1 MLLYLYKRVFEI
13 SREPFYSSYFV
24 VMKALLN
31 LAGTIAIVLLA
42 ASTVSAQTFALQ
54 PTKTIATDGT
64 VNVKLLV
71 KGDRTVRLDWNTL
84 QGAAISLT
92 GRNASLV
99 IGKVPNSYDFAQV
112 AVTGNRLDF
121 TPASAG
127 LTPGKYFARITNGA
141 GRTTSAILS
150 NFQANPSDII
160 YSNEI
165 EIIVEAPTAAF
176 PIAPRGSIT
185 SGTPTFNWE
194 PVPGVVAY
202 WIIVSSSPF
211 KIEEGTDGNISITGV
226 TGVWQFITTGTSA
239 TYGATSA
246 AFPDEPPPL
255 NAGQEYSYTIL
266 NLYADQNPVYVSP
279 VFGGIIPFRYV
290 NPTALP
296 APVLSTP
303 LDNAVMVGVPQITFQ
318 WRAVPGATNYSVRLS
333 KMLTQAGAEVAIPI
347 WSSTTTN
354 TLIDL
359 NAQGLME
366 NASYRWMVVAND
378 EIGNGTSSIANAFR
392 YSIPAG
398 EFSVSAIDASDRSV
412 LVGVEVKTVAI
423 NEGATSTVGY
433 ILQSSSLNDS
443 LVVGTYEFQATKQ
456 GYEPLSVV
464 ATIRE
469 ASTTYVSLAMSPQPS
484 SIVGKVVDE
493 TGVATPEATVRV
505 VDILTGAERTTL
517 TTNLGEFSIQVNPG
531 SYSISVTKGGYIASP
546 ARNLTIDLGESQDES
561 STPFVI
567 RNDLAVISG
576 TVSNQSSSPIS
587 LARVTL
593 RSGTTEL
600 DVLTNSQGFY
610 TANVSSGNWTIRAAK
625 TGFVASQS
633 VSVSASVGAVIQNQN
648 FSLASGANQVSGV
661 VRRAVTT
668 ADGQTGLSTFAGVT
682 VSAIPTT
689 GAAISTVTG
698 ANGAFSLSLT
708 SGNYII
714 QLERTGYSTN
724 SSTTLVLNVQET
736 VNGVDFVMI
745 PNPSSVSGKVVGS
758 DAVGIS
764 GVTIRSTSGASVETS
779 PSGNFTIS
787 LSEGTHTL
795 TASRTGYVSGGSQT
809 VTVAADQ
816 QITGVEFRMSA
827 NAGVIAGRVSS
838 GGLSLSAATIS
849 ARSLSTNQ
857 STTQS
862 SDSDGLFTMS
872 LQPGRYQMVVSKSGF
887 LPSVPDTITLGP
899 GQQITGRGYS
909 LVENT
914 ARINGTVT
922 DANGPVRNLRV
933 VVTSLTDASVSQSSL
948 TLINGSFSFT
958 IPAGSAYQVRTES
971 VVYATAT
978 TTTAVLPASSTGVNV
993 SLTLTPNPSSFGG
1006 LVRNQSG
1013 NPLSNVRI
1021 LARNRD
1027 TNAPVDSTF
1036 TRANGTYSLGL
1047 PSGSYTVSARLAG
1060 YTVDRRDVTLSI
1072 GDNLANTD
1080 FLISE
1085 NFGFITGLITDA
1097 SSNPVAGASV
1107 SLQSSSGTG
1116 ASLITDANGSFSA
1129 GRLIGGVYRVDV
1141 TRSGYISRTLSDF
1154 DLPDG
1159 QTRRVDL
1166 ALTLATGS
1174 ISGSARQAGS
1184 GTGVAG
1190 ATVTAT
1196 SATGTEFSA
1205 VTGADG
1211 SYSLT
1216 LMPPGSY
1223 VVDVSAT
1230 GYGVATPIQ
1239 AQLTAEALTVTGA
1252 DINGLIPNNAVI
1264 SGVITNFS
1272 GGSPLTGVQVTAEG
1286 ISGAGSVITSS
1297 NGSYRIS
1304 NLAPGR
1310 YDIRVQLANF
1320 RYETFTLDVAASQTE
1335 VKDFVMRRDAGRIRG
1350 RVTNQ
1355 NGLPLAV
1362 LAEVQFVTGDRSY
1375 RATTNATGFYEIG
1388 DMPTGVTYQTTTR
1401 VFRPGHVNAEETV
1414 VYPDGGDEV
1423 VTNLTVRVNEGRIS
1437 GNVGRSGSTVTL
1449 FSLPDETVVNSMV
1462 SADDGS
1468 YAFTLLPSGDYQ
1480 IRVNRSGFVFNPAQ
1494 SQTLSIA
1501 VGGTATFNTT
1511 STANIGGIT
1520 VSVTTD
1526 GQPFANIPVSI
1537 VSADGSVNRTVSTNA
1552 QGTVTVT
1559 ELPAGVLYAVTPSRA
1574 NYSFD
1579 PVRREVTVALNSTAT
1594 TSFVAL
1600 ANSASLAGTVR
1611 RIQGA
1616 ERPSLPDA
1624 SVRLRN
1630 VATGATRTEISQWN
1644 GVFSFGSISAGQYEL
1659 IGSKNG
1665 FTTDTVSVTL
1675 GIGQNLT
1682 GQFVDLEPSVI
1693 NLNGVVSRLGVPVPN
1708 VTISAVGSTT
1718 KSTVTGPE
1726 GAFYLQ
1732 DYPIRTGVNDTTTL
1746 EVRAIIGD
1754 VTLTRLISVTGAQV
1768 GQWVGVGEI
1777 LVPSGRIRIRT
1788 SDGVNPLPGVEI
1800 QFGRQGG
1807 TQATSLIGNT
1817 ALFSSNDNLRQ
1828 ATYVA
1833 TFQRPGALRQV
1844 NPTLITLATDTT
1856 RVENTVVLP
1865 YQITPL
1871 TEILADQPSTVRIS
1885 YAAGFVPDAPSVKL
1899 HYRQTSASAFTTID
1913 MTPSQS
1919 GFEAQI
1925 PALLSVEPVA
1935 YFVTATH
1942 GSLNFRSIDRT
1953 ITPLASGILSSFRY
1967 TPQIAGL
1974 NLRVND
1980 SYSLSLAIAD
1990 GLNQSILDDFQSGTG
2005 SIVWTLPTGLTLESG
2020 GQTSITFKATVAG
2033 NYTIRT
2039 VLSLN
2044 GVELTGSQSITVL
2057 DVPVTSMTLR
2067 APASQVSNA
2076 SSVAFSYT
2084 ARDVTGRSLTLGS
2097 GLEWSVIPSVAG
2109 TISSTGI
2116 FRAAS
2121 TSYLGE
2127 FQIQVEDTRTGI
2139 TQVTD
2144 PVTLSASLQAG
2155 QSYALTDLQGVT
2167 LRVPSQAVT
2176 GPSEL
2181 TLRKVKPES
2190 VKKFVMPFGTDVSYT
2205 TSETLYR
2212 FNLSTG
2218 AFVRD
2223 VELDVPVDDSFR
2235 FLEGEKAVAFFDP
2248 LVLSW
2253 RLINS
2258 TVTGSLP
2265 RSLPM
2270 DNILETSVG
2279 DIRTVSGI
2287 RNVGQFAVLAQN
2299 EPLGIKH
2306 AAVLPTP
2313 FSPDAGPVRIGYI
2326 LNTAYPPALVNIRI
2340 YNVRG
2345 ELVRHLLKDDLQ
2357 QPGRYGSASSL
2368 AELLWDGT
2376 TDSGDMARNGRYII
2390 EIRLKDS
2397 TTDRVEYLPVVLIK

>member
-1 MLLYLYKRVFEI
+1 
-13 SREPFYSSYFV
+13 
-24 VMKALLN
+24 MKALKMMAAVVACM
-31 LAGTIAIVLLA
+31 LASATSL
-42 ASTVSAQTFALQ
+42 SAQTFALQ
-54 PTKTIATDGT
+54 PTKTIANDGT

-71 KGDRTVRLDWNTL
+71 KRDRIVRLDWNTL
-84 QGAAISLT
+84 QGEAFSLT
-92 GRNASLV
+92 GRSASLV
-99 IGKVPNSYDFAQV
+99 IGRVPNSYDVASV
-112 AVTGNRLDF
+112 AVSGNRLDF

-127 LTPGKYFARITNGA
+127 LAPGKYFARITNGT
-141 GRTTSAILS
+141 GRTTSAILG
-150 NFQANPSDII
+150 NFQANPSSIV

-202 WIIVSSSPF
+202 WIIVSSTPF
-211 KIEEGTDGNISITGV
+211 KIEEAADGNISITGV

-239 TYGATSA
+239 TYGAVSA

-279 VFGGIIPFRYV
+279 VFGGIIPFRYE

-296 APVLSTP
+296 APVLSSP
-303 LDNAVMVGVPQITFQ
+303 VNNAVMVSTPQITFQ
-318 WRAVPGATNYSVRLS
+318 WRAVPGATIYTVRLS

-354 TLIDL
+354 TLVDL
-359 NAQGLME
+359 NAQGMME

-378 EIGNGTSSIANAFR
+378 ELGKGTSSPVNSFR
-392 YSIPAG
+392 YRIPAG
-398 EFSVSAIDASDRSV
+398 EFSVSAIDASDNSI

-464 ATIRE
+464 AAIRE
-469 ASTTYVSLAMSPQPS
+469 RQTTSVALRMRPQPS

-493 TGVATPEATVRV
+493 TGVAITEATVSV
-505 VDILTGAERTTL
+505 VDILTGIERTTL

-531 SYSISVTKGGYIASP
+531 SYSVSARKGGFISSA
-546 ARNLTIDLGESQDES
+546 ARNLTIDLGESKDETG
-561 STPFVI
+561 TPFVI

-587 LARVTL
+587 LARVLL

-600 DVLTNSQGFY
+600 EVLTNAQGFY
-610 TANVSSGNWTIRAAK
+610 TANVSSGTWTIRASK

-633 VSVSASVGAVIQNQN
+633 VSVSASVGAVIRNQN

-668 ADGQTGLSTFAGVT
+668 ADGQTGFSAFAGVT

-689 GAAISTVTG
+689 GSAISTVTG
-698 ANGAFSLSLT
+698 SNGAFSLSLT
-708 SGNYII
+708 SGNYTI
-714 QLERTGYSTN
+714 QLVRAGYSTN

-745 PNPSSVSGKVVGS
+745 PNPSSVSGRVVGA
-758 DAVGIS
+758 DGIGIS
-764 GVTIRSTSGASVETS
+764 GVTVRSTSGASVETS
-779 PSGNFTIS
+779 PAGNFTIS

-809 VTVAADQ
+809 VTVAAEQ

-827 NAGVIAGRVSS
+827 NAGVVAGRVSS
-838 GGLSLSAATIS
+838 GGLSLSAATIL

-857 STTQS
+857 TTTQS
-862 SDSDGLFTMS
+862 SDSDGLFSMS
-872 LQPGRYQMVVSKSGF
+872 LQPGRYRMVVSKSGF
-887 LPSVPDTITLGP
+887 LSSTADTITLGP
-899 GQQITGRGYS
+899 GQQITGRAYT

-914 ARINGTVT
+914 ARINGIVS

-933 VVTSLTDASVSQSSL
+933 VVTSTTDPNVSQSSL
-948 TLINGSFSFT
+948 TLINGAFSFT
-958 IPAGSAYQVRTES
+958 VPAGSAYQIRTES

-978 TTTAVLPASSTGVNV
+978 STTAVLPASNTAVNV
-993 SLTLTPNPSSFGG
+993 SFTVTANPSSFSG
-1006 LVRNQSG
+1006 LVRNQAG
-1013 NPLSNVRI
+1013 IPLANVRI
-1021 LARNRD
+1021 FARNRT
-1027 TNAPVDSTF
+1027 TNLPVDSTV
-1036 TRANGTYSLGL
+1036 TRANGTYALGL
-1047 PSGSYTVSARLAG
+1047 PSGSYTVSARLPG
-1060 YTVDRRDVTLSI
+1060 YTVDRRDVTLVL
-1072 GDNLANTD
+1072 GDNLTNTD
-1080 FLISE
+1080 FLITE
-1085 NFGFITGLITDA
+1085 NFGFFTGVVTDA
-1097 SSNPVAGASV
+1097 SSTPLAGALV
-1107 SLQSSSGTG
+1107 NLQSTTGSG
-1116 ASLITDANGSFSA
+1116 ASLITDANGSFSI
-1129 GRLIGGVYRVDV
+1129 GRMIGGTYRVEV
-1141 TRSGYISRTLSDF
+1141 SRAGYISRTLTSVT
-1154 DLPDG
+1154 LPDG

-1174 ISGSARQAGS
+1174 IRGTARQAGS

-1196 SATGTEFSA
+1196 SLTGTEFSA
-1205 VTGADG
+1205 QTASDG
-1211 SYSLT
+1211 SYAMS
-1216 LMPPGSY
+1216 LMPPGKY
-1223 VVDVSAT
+1223 VVEVSAA
-1230 GYGVATPIQ
+1230 GYGVGSPIDVE
-1239 AQLTAEALTVTGA
+1239 LTAETLTVTGA
-1252 DINGLIPNNAVI
+1252 DFNGLIPNNAVI
-1264 SGVITNFS
+1264 SGVITNFN
-1272 GGSPLTGVQVTAEG
+1272 GGTPLTGVQVSAQGTA
-1286 ISGAGSVITSS
+1286 GAGSVITAT
-1297 NGSYRIS
+1297 NGTYRIP

-1310 YDIRVQLANF
+1310 YDVRVQLPNF
-1320 RYETFTLDVAASQTE
+1320 RTQTFTQDVAASETTTRDL
-1335 VKDFVMRRDAGRIRG
+1335 VLRRDAGRIRG

-1362 LAEVQFVTGDRSY
+1362 LAEVQFVTADRSF
-1375 RATTNATGFYEIG
+1375 RVTTNASGFYEIG
-1388 DMPTGVTYQTTTR
+1388 DMPTGVTYQATTR
-1401 VFRPGHVNAEETV
+1401 VFRPGHVNAEHVV
-1414 VYPDGGDEV
+1414 VYPDGGEEV
-1423 VTNLTVRVNEGRIS
+1423 VADLTVRVNEGRIS
-1437 GNVGRSGSTVTL
+1437 GMVGRSGATVTL
-1449 FSLPDETVVNSMV
+1449 LSLPGETVITSTV

-1468 YAFTLLPSGDYQ
+1468 YAFTLLPAGDYQ
-1480 IRVNRSGFVFNPAQ
+1480 VRVNRTGFVFNPAA
-1494 SQTLSIA
+1494 SPTLSLA
-1501 VGGTATFNTT
+1501 VAGTATFSAT
-1511 STANIGGIT
+1511 STANVGSINI
-1520 VSVTTD
+1520 SVTS
-1526 GQPFANIPVSI
+1526 GGRPFANVPVSI
-1537 VSADGSVNRTVSTNA
+1537 VSSTGGLTRVVSTNA
-1552 QGTVTVT
+1552 QGTVSVP
-1559 ELPAGVLYAVTPSRA
+1559 ELPAGLTYAVTPSIA
-1574 NYSFD
+1574 NFSFN
-1579 PVRREVTVALNSTAT
+1579 PVRREVTVNLNAASSAT
-1594 TSFVAL
+1594 FDAASH
-1600 ANSASLAGTVR
+1600 SATLTGTVR
-1611 RIQGA
+1611 RVLGT
-1616 ERPSLPDA
+1616 ERPNLPDA

-1630 VATGATRTEISQWN
+1630 VATGATRTEQSQWN

-1665 FTTDTVSVTL
+1665 FTSDTVSVTL
-1675 GIGQNLT
+1675 GVGENRA
-1682 GQFVDLEPSVI
+1682 GVNVDLEPSV
-1693 NLNGVVSRLGVPVPN
+1693 VSISGRVTRLGAPVAN

-1718 KSTVTGPE
+1718 KSTTTNADGV
-1726 GAFYLQ
+1726 FYLS
-1732 DYPIRTGVNDTTTL
+1732 DYPIRTGISDTTTF
-1746 EVRAIIGD
+1746 EVRATIGD
-1754 VTLTRLISVTGAQV
+1754 VVLSRLLSTTGSQV
-1768 GQWVGVGEI
+1768 GEWIGAGEF

-1788 SDGVNPLPGVEI
+1788 SDGVNPLPGVQI

-1807 TQATSLIGNT
+1807 TPVTSLIGNT
-1817 ALFSSNDNLRQ
+1817 ALFTSNDNLRQ

-1833 TFQRPGALRQV
+1833 NFERIGYLRPV
-1844 NPTLITLATDTT
+1844 NPMLINLATDTT
-1856 RVENTVVLP
+1856 RVEATVLMP
-1865 YQITPL
+1865 YRITPL
-1871 TEILADQPSTVRIS
+1871 TQILADQPSTVRIS
-1885 YAAGFVPDAPSVKL
+1885 YATGFTPITPTLQL
-1899 HYRQTSASAFTTID
+1899 HYRSSSASAFTMVT
-1913 MTPSQS
+1913 MTAVDN

-1925 PALLSVEPVA
+1925 PAPFSVEPIV
-1935 YFVTATH
+1935 YFVSATH
-1942 GSLNFRSIDRT
+1942 DGQNYRSIDRT
-1953 ITPLASGILSSFRY
+1953 ITPLASGILSSFRF

-1980 SYSLSLAIAD
+1980 SYALGLAIAD
-1990 GLNQSILDDFQSGTG
+1990 GLNQSILDDFQTGSG
-2005 SIVWTLPTGLTLESG
+2005 SIVWTLPTGLLLERG
-2020 GQTSITFKATVAG
+2020 GGTGIVFKANAAG

-2039 VLSLN
+2039 VLNLN

-2057 DVPVTSMTLR
+2057 DVPITSMTLR

-2076 SSVAFSYT
+2076 TPVAFSYT

-2097 GLEWSVIPSVAG
+2097 GLEWTVVPSVAG
-2109 TISSTGI
+2109 SITTDGI
-2116 FRAAS
+2116 FQAAS

-2127 FQIQVEDTRTGI
+2127 FQVRVSDTRTGI
-2139 TQVTD
+2139 SEITE
-2144 PVTLSASLQAG
+2144 PVTLTASLQAN

-2167 LRVPSQAVT
+2167 LRVPTQAVT

-2223 VELDVPVDDSFR
+2223 VALDVPVDDSFR

-2253 RLINS
+2253 RLLPS
-2258 TVTGSLP
+2258 TVTGSIP
-2265 RSLPM
+2265 RSMPSDAVLQ
-2270 DNILETSVG
+2270 TSVG
-2279 DIRTVSGI
+2279 DIRTVNGLRS
-2287 RNVGQFAVLAQN
+2287 VGQFAVLAQN

-2313 FSPDAGPVRIGYI
+2313 FSPDAGPVRIGY
-2326 LNTAYPPALVNIRI
+2326 LLSTAYPPALVNIRI

-2357 QPGRYGSASSL
+2357 QPGRYGSASSQ
-2368 AELLWDGT
+2368 AELLWDGR

>member
-1 MLLYLYKRVFEI
+1 
-13 SREPFYSSYFV
+13 
-24 VMKALLN
+24 MKALLT
-31 LAGTIAIVLLA
+31 LVACVCMFAT
-42 ASTVSAQTFALQ
+42 ASTAQAQTFALQ
-54 PTKTIATDGT
+54 PTKTIASDGT

-84 QGAAISLT
+84 QGAEYSLA

-112 AVTGNRLDF
+112 AVTGTRHEF

-127 LTPGKYFARITNGA
+127 LTPGKYYARITNGT

-150 NFQANPSDII
+150 NFQASPSTIV

-165 EIIVEAPTAAF
+165 EIIVEATTAAF
-176 PIAPRGSIT
+176 PIAPRGNIT
-185 SGTPTFNWE
+185 SGTPTFSWE

-202 WIIVSSSPF
+202 WIIVSSTPF
-211 KIEEGTDGNISITGV
+211 KIEEAADGNISITGV
-226 TGVWQFITTGTSA
+226 TGVWQYITTGTSA
-239 TYGATSA
+239 TYGAVSA

-296 APVLSTP
+296 APVLSSPVNNT
-303 LDNAVMVGVPQITFQ
+303 VMVGSPQITFQ
-318 WRAVPGATNYSVRLS
+318 WRPVAGATNYTVRLS

-354 TLIDL
+354 TLVDL

-378 EIGNGTSSIANAFR
+378 ELGNGTSSIANAFR

-398 EFSVSAIDASDRSV
+398 EFAISAFDASDNSV

-433 ILQSSSLNDS
+433 ILQSNSLTDS

-456 GYEPLSVV
+456 GYENLSVV

-469 ASTTYVSLAMSPQPS
+469 RQSTYVPLNMRPQPS

-493 TGVATPEATVRV
+493 TGAAVGEATVRV

-517 TTNLGEFSIQVNPG
+517 STNLGEFSIQVNPG
-531 SYSISVTKGGYIASP
+531 SYSVTVTKAGFIAAT

-561 STPFVI
+561 GSPFVI

-587 LARVTL
+587 LARVIL

-600 DVLTNSQGFY
+600 EVLTNSQGFY
-610 TANVSSGNWTIRAAK
+610 TANVSSGTWSIRASK

-633 VSVSASVGAVIQNQN
+633 VSVSASVGAVITNQN

-668 ADGQTGLSTFAGVT
+668 ADGQTGFSTFAGVT

-689 GAAISTVTG
+689 GAAISTITG

-708 SGNYII
+708 SGNYAI
-714 QLERTGYSTN
+714 QLSRTGYSTN
-724 SSTTLVLNVQET
+724 TATTLVLNVQET

-745 PNPSSVSGKVVGS
+745 PNPSSVAGRVVGS
-758 DAVGIS
+758 DGVGIS

-827 NAGVIAGRVSS
+827 NAGVIAGRISS

-849 ARSLSTNQ
+849 ARSLSTNLT
-857 STTQS
+857 TTQS

-872 LQPGRYQMVVSKSGF
+872 LQPGRYRMQVSKSGF
-887 LPSVPDTITLGP
+887 LPSTADTITLGP

-909 LVENT
+909 LIENT

-933 VVTSLTDASVSQSSL
+933 IVSSLTDADVSQSSL

-958 IPAGSAYQVRTES
+958 VPAGSAYQVRTES
-971 VVYATAT
+971 VVYATAST
-978 TTTAVLPASSTGVNV
+978 TTSVLPASNTAVNV
-993 SLTLTPNPSSFGG
+993 SLTLTPNPSSFSG
-1006 LVRNQSG
+1006 LVRNQTG
-1013 NPLSNVRI
+1013 TPLANVRI
-1021 LARNRD
+1021 LARSSS
-1027 TNAPVDSTF
+1027 TGLPVDSVF
-1036 TRANGTYSLGL
+1036 TRANGTYALGL

-1060 YTVDRRDVTLSI
+1060 YTVDRRDVTLNI
-1072 GDNLANTD
+1072 GDNLINTD

-1085 NFGFITGLITDA
+1085 NFGFITGVITDA
-1097 SSNPVAGASV
+1097 ASAPLAGALV
-1107 SLQSSSGTG
+1107 NLQSSTGTG

-1129 GRLIGGVYRVDV
+1129 ARLIGGTYRVEV
-1141 TRSGYISRTLSDF
+1141 SRTGYISRTLTSLS
-1154 DLPDG
+1154 LPDG

-1174 ISGSARQAGS
+1174 ISGTARRAGS
-1184 GTGVAG
+1184 GTGVAS

-1196 SATGTEFSA
+1196 SATGTEYSA
-1205 VTGADG
+1205 ITAADG
-1211 SYSLT
+1211 TYSLT

-1223 VVDVSAT
+1223 VVEVSAT
-1230 GYGVATPIQ
+1230 GYGVAAPIQ
-1239 AQLTAEALTVTGA
+1239 AELTAEALTVTGA
-1252 DINGLIPNNAVI
+1252 DINGLIPNDAVI
-1264 SGVITNFS
+1264 TGVVTNFS
-1272 GGSPLTGVQVTAEG
+1272 GGSALTGVQVSAQGTA
-1286 ISGAGSVITSS
+1286 GAGSVITATS
-1297 NGSYRIS
+1297 GSYRIP

-1310 YDIRVQLANF
+1310 YEVRVQLANF
-1320 RYETFTLDVAASQTE
+1320 RSETFTVDVGASEIATRD
-1335 VKDFVMRRDAGRIRG
+1335 VILRRDAGRIRG

-1375 RATTNATGFYEIG
+1375 RVTTNATGFYEIG
-1388 DMPTGVTYQTTTR
+1388 DMPTGVTYQATTR
-1401 VFRPGHVNAEETV
+1401 VFRPGHVNAEQAV
-1414 VYPDGGDEV
+1414 VYPDGGEEV
-1423 VTNLTVRVNEGRIS
+1423 VTNFTVRVNEGRIS
-1437 GNVGRSGSTVTL
+1437 GNVGRSGATVTL
-1449 FSLPDETVVNSMV
+1449 LSLPGETVVTSAV

-1468 YAFTLLPSGDYQ
+1468 YAFTLLPNGDYQ
-1480 IRVNRSGFVFNPAQ
+1480 VRVNRSGFVFTPAQ
-1494 SQTLSIA
+1494 SATLNIA
-1501 VGGTATFNTT
+1501 VGGTATFNAT
-1511 STANIGGIT
+1511 STANVGGIT
-1520 VSVTTD
+1520 VSVTTG
-1526 GQPFANIPVSI
+1526 GQPFANVPISI
-1537 VSADGSVNRTVSTNA
+1537 VSADGSVNRSVSTNA

-1559 ELPAGVLYAVTPSRA
+1559 ELPAGIVYAVTPSRA
-1574 NYSFD
+1574 NYSFE
-1579 PVRREVTVALNSTAT
+1579 PNRREVTVTLNANGSAA
-1594 TSFVAL
+1594 FVAQ

-1616 ERPSLPDA
+1616 ERPNLSEA
-1624 SVRLRN
+1624 SIRLRN
-1630 VATGATRTEISQWN
+1630 VATGATRTEQSIWN
-1644 GVFSFGSISAGQYEL
+1644 GTFSFANISAGQYEL

-1665 FTTDTVSVTL
+1665 FSPDTLSITL
-1675 GIGQNLT
+1675 GIGENRT
-1682 GQFVDLEPSVI
+1682 GVVVDLEPSVA
-1693 NLNGVVSRLGVPVPN
+1693 NFFGTVTRLGVPVPN
-1708 VTISAVGSTT
+1708 AAISAVGSTT
-1718 KSTVTGPE
+1718 KSTVTGPD
-1726 GAFYLQ
+1726 GIFYLQ
-1732 DYPIRTGVNDTTTL
+1732 DYPIRTGATDTTTF
-1746 EVRAIIGD
+1746 EMRATIGD
-1754 VTLTRLISVTGAQV
+1754 VTLTRLVSVTGAQV
-1768 GQWVGVGEI
+1768 GQWLPTGTY

-1807 TQATSLIGNT
+1807 SATTSLIGNT
-1817 ALFSSNDNLRQ
+1817 ALFTSTDNLRQ
-1828 ATYVA
+1828 ATYSA
-1833 TFQRPGALRQV
+1833 TFQRIGYLRPV
-1844 NPTLITLATDTT
+1844 NPTLITLPTDTT
-1856 RVENTVVLP
+1856 RVETTVLMP
-1865 YQITPL
+1865 YIITPL
-1871 TEILADQPSTVRIS
+1871 SQILADEPSTVRIS
-1885 YAAGFVPDAPSVKL
+1885 YPAGFVPDAPVLKL
-1899 HYRQTSASAFTTID
+1899 HYRQTSASTFTMVD
-1913 MTPSQS
+1913 MTATAN

-1925 PALLSVEPVA
+1925 PALFSVEPVV

-1942 GSLNFRSIDRT
+1942 GTLNFRSIDRT

-1990 GLNQSILDDFQSGTG
+1990 GLNQSILDDFQTG
-2005 SIVWTLPTGLTLESG
+2005 SGAIVWTLPTGLSLESG
-2020 GQTSITFKATVAG
+2020 GGTSITFKATTAG

-2039 VLSLN
+2039 VLRLN

-2057 DVPVTSMTLR
+2057 DVPVTSVTLR
-2067 APASQVSNA
+2067 APSSQVSNSA
-2076 SSVAFSYT
+2076 SVAFSYT

-2097 GLEWSVIPSVAG
+2097 GLEWAVVPSVAG
-2109 TISSTGI
+2109 TISSTGV

-2127 FQIQVEDTRTGI
+2127 FQIRVTDTRTGI
-2139 TQVTD
+2139 SETTD
-2144 PVTLSASLQAG
+2144 PITLAASLQAN
-2155 QSYALTDLQGVT
+2155 QTYTLTDLQGVT
-2167 LRVPSQAVT
+2167 LRVPTQAVT

-2223 VELDVPVDDSFR
+2223 VELDVPVDDSFQ
-2235 FLEGEKAVAFFDP
+2235 FLEGEKAVAYFDP

-2253 RLINS
+2253 RLLNS
-2258 TVTGSLP
+2258 SVTGSMP

-2279 DIRTVSGI
+2279 DIRTVTGI
-2287 RNVGQFAVLAQN
+2287 RTVGQFAVLAQN
-2299 EPLGIKH
+2299 EPLGLKH
-2306 AAVLPTP
+2306 SAVLPTP

-2368 AELLWDGT
+2368 AELLWDGR

-2397 TTDRVEYLPVVLIK
+2397 TTEKVEYLPVVLIK

>member
-1 MLLYLYKRVFEI
+1 
-13 SREPFYSSYFV
+13 
-24 VMKALLN
+24 MKALFRLVSVLTFA
-31 LAGTIAIVLLA
+31 LAT
-42 ASTVSAQTFALQ
+42 STSLSAQTFALQ

-64 VNVKLLV
+64 TSVKLLV
-71 KGDRTVRLDWNTL
+71 KGDRIVRLDWNTL
-84 QGAAISLT
+84 QGAVFSLT
-92 GRNASLV
+92 GRGASLV
-99 IGKVPNSYDFAQV
+99 VGKVPNSYDFAQV

-127 LTPGKYFARITNGA
+127 LTPGKYYARITNA
-141 GRTTSAILS
+141 TGRTTSAILS
-150 NFQANPSDII
+150 NFQASPSTII

-165 EIIVEAPTAAF
+165 EIIVEAPTAAY

-185 SGTPTFNWE
+185 TGTPTFNWE

-202 WIIVSSSPF
+202 WVIVSSTPF
-211 KIEEGTDGNISITGV
+211 KIEEGSDGNISITGV

-296 APVLSTP
+296 APVLSSPANNT
-303 LDNAVMVGVPQITFQ
+303 VMVGTPQITFQ
-318 WRAVPGATNYSVRLS
+318 WRPVTGATNYTVRLS
-333 KMLTQAGAEVAIPI
+333 KMLTQAGAEVALPI

-354 TLIDL
+354 TLIDV
-359 NAQGLME
+359 NADGLME

-378 EIGNGTSSIANAFR
+378 ELGNGTSSLANAFR
-392 YSIPAG
+392 YSVPAG
-398 EFSVSAIDASDRSV
+398 EFIVSAYDASDNSV
-412 LVGVEVKTVAI
+412 LVGVEVKTVPI
-423 NEGATSTVGY
+423 NGGASSSVGY
-433 ILQSSSLNDS
+433 ILQSSSLSDS

-456 GYEPLSVV
+456 GYENLSEVV
-464 ATIRE
+464 AIRDGL
-469 ASTTYVSLAMSPQPS
+469 STYVNLRMSPQPS
-484 SIVGKVVDE
+484 SIVGKVVNE
-493 TGVATPEATVRV
+493 TGAAVADATVRV
-505 VDILTGAERTTL
+505 VDILTGTERTTL

-531 SYSISVTKGGYIASP
+531 SYSVSATKAGFIASA
-546 ARNLTIDLGESQDES
+546 ARTLTVDLGESQDES
-561 STPFVI
+561 ATPFAI

-576 TVSNQSSSPIS
+576 TVTNQSSSPIS
-587 LARVTL
+587 LAKVVL
-593 RSGTTEL
+593 RSGTTEME
-600 DVLTNSQGFY
+600 VLTNSQGFY
-610 TANVSSGNWTIRAAK
+610 TANVSSGTWSIRASK

-633 VSVSASVGAVIQNQN
+633 VSVAASVGAVIQNQN
-648 FSLASGANQVSGV
+648 FSLASGANQVSGI

-668 ADGQTGLSTFAGVT
+668 ADGQTGFSAFAGVT

-698 ANGAFSLSLT
+698 TNGNFSLSLT
-708 SGNYII
+708 SGNYTI
-714 QLERTGYSTN
+714 QLTRAGYSTN

-758 DAVGIS
+758 DGVGLS

-779 PSGNFTIS
+779 PSGNFTLS
-787 LSEGTHTL
+787 LSEGSHTL
-795 TASRTGYVSGGSQT
+795 TASRTGYVSSGSQS

-816 QITGVEFRMSA
+816 KITGLEFRMSA

-849 ARSLSTNQ
+849 ARSLSTNIT
-857 STTQS
+857 TTQT

-872 LQPGRYQMVVSKSGF
+872 LQPGRYRVLVSKSGF
-887 LPSVPDTITLGP
+887 LSSTADTLTLGP
-899 GQQITGRGYS
+899 GQQITGRAYT

-933 VVTSLTDASVSQSSL
+933 IVTSVTDPSVSQSSL

-958 IPAGSAYQVRTES
+958 VPAGSAYQVRTES
-971 VVYATAT
+971 VVYATASS
-978 TTTAVLPASSTGVNV
+978 TTATLPASNTAVNV
-993 SLTLTPNPSSFGG
+993 SLSLTPNPSSFSGT
-1006 LVRNQSG
+1006 VRNQAG
-1013 NPLSNVRI
+1013 VALANVRI
-1021 LARNRD
+1021 LARNKA
-1027 TNAPVDSTF
+1027 TNAPVDSVF
-1036 TRANGTYSLGL
+1036 TRANGTFALGL
-1047 PSGSYTVSARLAG
+1047 PSGAYTVSARLPG
-1060 YTVDRRDVTLSI
+1060 YTVDRRDVTLNI
-1072 GDNLANTD
+1072 GDNLTNTD

-1085 NFGFITGLITDA
+1085 NFGFITGVITDGSA
-1097 SSNPVAGASV
+1097 PLAGAQV
-1107 SLQSSSGTG
+1107 NLQSSTGTG
-1116 ASLITDANGSFSA
+1116 ASLITDASGSFSA
-1129 GRLIGGVYRVDV
+1129 GRLIGGTYRVEV
-1141 TRSGYISRTLSDF
+1141 SRSGYISRTLTSF

-1159 QTRRVDL
+1159 QTRRADL

-1174 ISGSARQAGS
+1174 ISGAVRAAGTSA
-1184 GTGVAG
+1184 GVAG

-1196 SATGTEFSA
+1196 SGTGTEFST
-1205 VTGADG
+1205 VTASDG

-1216 LMPPGSY
+1216 LMPPGDY
-1223 VVDVSAT
+1223 VVDASAS
-1230 GYGVATPIQ
+1230 GYGVATPIS
-1239 AQLTAEALTVTGA
+1239 ARLTAEALTVAGA
-1252 DINGLIPNNAVI
+1252 NITGLIPNDAVI
-1264 SGVITNFS
+1264 TGSVTNFS
-1272 GGSPLTGVQVTAEG
+1272 GGAALTGVSVTVQGAA
-1286 ISGAGSVITSS
+1286 GAGSVITAS
-1297 NGSYRIS
+1297 NGSFRIP

-1310 YDIRVQLANF
+1310 YELRAQLANF
-1320 RYETFTLDVAASQTE
+1320 RTETISVDVAASQTATQN
-1335 VKDFVMRRDAGRIRG
+1335 VVMKRDAGRIRG

-1362 LAEVQFVTGDRSY
+1362 LAEVQFVTGDRSF
-1375 RATTNATGFYEIG
+1375 RVTTNANGFYEIG

-1401 VFRPGHVNAEETV
+1401 VFRPGHVNAELSV
-1414 VYPDGGDEV
+1414 AYPDGGDEV
-1423 VTNLTVRVNEGRIS
+1423 VRDITVRVNEGRIS
-1437 GNVGRSGSTVTL
+1437 GNVSRAGATVTL
-1449 FSLPDETVVNSMV
+1449 LSLPGETVVTSMTA
-1462 SADDGS
+1462 ADDGS
-1468 YAFTLLPSGDYQ
+1468 YAFTLLPEGQYQ
-1480 IRVNRSGFVFNPAQ
+1480 VRVNRSGFVFNPAT
-1494 SQTLSIA
+1494 SSTLTLA
-1501 VGGTATFNTT
+1501 VGGTATFNAT
-1511 STANIGGIT
+1511 STANVGGIT
-1520 VSVTTD
+1520 VSVTSG
-1526 GQPFANIPVSI
+1526 GQPFANVPVSI
-1537 VSADGSVNRTVSTNA
+1537 VSSDGSVNRTVSTNA

-1559 ELPAGVLYAVTPSRA
+1559 ELPAGLLYAVTPSRA
-1574 NYSFD
+1574 NFSFD
-1579 PVRREVTVALNSTAT
+1579 PARREVTVALNGTAT
-1594 TSFVAL
+1594 ASFVGL
-1600 ANSASLAGTVR
+1600 ANSGSLTGTVR
-1611 RIQGA
+1611 RIQGT
-1616 ERPSLPDA
+1616 ERPNLSEA

-1630 VATGATRTEISQWN
+1630 VATGATRTELSIWN
-1644 GVFSFGSISAGQYEL
+1644 GTFTFSSISAGQYEL

-1665 FTTDTVSVTL
+1665 FSPDTLTFSL
-1675 GIGQNLT
+1675 GAGENRT
-1682 GQFVDLEPSVI
+1682 GVMVDLEPSVA
-1693 NLNGVVSRLGVPVPN
+1693 NFFGTVTRMGAPVPN

-1718 KSTVTGPE
+1718 KSTVSGTDGI
-1726 GAFYLQ
+1726 FYLQ
-1732 DYPIRTGVNDTTTL
+1732 DYPIRTGATDTTTFEL
-1746 EVRAIIGD
+1746 RAVIGD
-1754 VTLTRLISVTGAQV
+1754 VTLTRLVSVTGSQV
-1768 GQWVGVGEI
+1768 GQWLGTGEF

-1800 QFGRQGG
+1800 LFGRQGG
-1807 TQATSLIGNT
+1807 STATSLIGNT
-1817 ALFSSNDNLRQ
+1817 ALFTSNDNLRQ
-1828 ATYVA
+1828 ATYTA
-1833 TFQRPGALRQV
+1833 TFQRPGTLRPV
-1844 NPTLITLATDTT
+1844 NPTLITLATDTS
-1856 RVENTVVLP
+1856 RVETTVVLP

-1885 YAAGFVPDAPSVKL
+1885 YAAGFIPDSPVMRL
-1899 HYRQTSASAFTTID
+1899 HYRQTSASTFTSVD
-1913 MTPSQS
+1913 MTATAN

-1925 PALLSVEPVA
+1925 PALFSVEPVV

-1967 TPQIAGL
+1967 APQIAGL

-1980 SYSLSLAIAD
+1980 SYTVSLAIAD
-1990 GLNQSILDDFQSGTG
+1990 GLNQSILDDFQTGTGAG
-2005 SIVWTLPTGLTLESG
+2005 SIVWTLPTGLSLESG
-2020 GQTSITFKATVAG
+2020 GGTSITFKATTAG

-2039 VLSLN
+2039 LLSLN

-2076 SSVAFSYT
+2076 TPVAFSYT

-2097 GLEWSVIPSVAG
+2097 GLEWSVLPSVAG
-2109 TISSTGI
+2109 TISSDGI

-2127 FQIQVEDTRTGI
+2127 FQVQVRDSRTGVSQ
-2139 TQVTD
+2139 TTD
-2144 PVTLSASLQAG
+2144 PIILAASLQAA
-2155 QSYALTDLQGVT
+2155 QSYTLTDLQGVT

-2181 TLRKVKPES
+2181 TLRKVKPEP

-2235 FLEGEKAVAFFDP
+2235 FYTGEKAVAFFDP

-2253 RLINS
+2253 RLLNS
-2258 TVTGSLP
+2258 SVTGTMP
-2265 RSLPM
+2265 RAMPSDEM
-2270 DNILETSVG
+2270 AEDASIG
-2279 DIRTVSGI
+2279 DIRTVTGI
-2287 RNVGQFAVLAQN
+2287 RSVGQFAVLAEN
-2299 EPLGIKH
+2299 EPLGLKH

-2326 LNTAYPPALVNIRI
+2326 LNTAYPPALVNIRV

-2368 AELLWDGT
+2368 AELLWDGR

-2397 TTDRVEYLPVVLIK
+2397 TTERVEYLPVVLIK